1 MPDADQH
8 NPARRTKMTALLL
21 VIFQHPV
28 AKQTWYI
35 VDCTDKLPAPPAA
48 PYATMEHGLT
58 LGAP

>member
-48 PYATMEHGLT
+48 PYATMEQT
-58 LGAP
+58 SP